1 MRMMMVGRRSVN
13 PSELVIGLA
22 ARPRGG
28 MFVLV
33 ALTMRIYSIR
43 TTTFTT
49 HALTGEPCHLHRS
62 TVDIRHFT

>member
-22 ARPRGG
+22 EGRDV
-28 MFVLV
+28 VLV
-33 ALTMRIYSIR
+33 ALTMRIYSIG
-43 TTTFTT
+43 TTTFTM

>member
-1 MRMMMVGRRSVN
+1 MKMMVGRQSVN
-13 PSELVIGLA
+13 PSELVISLA
-22 ARPRGG
+22 EGRV
-28 MFVLV
+28 FVLV
-33 ALTMRIYSIR
+33 ALTMQIYSIR